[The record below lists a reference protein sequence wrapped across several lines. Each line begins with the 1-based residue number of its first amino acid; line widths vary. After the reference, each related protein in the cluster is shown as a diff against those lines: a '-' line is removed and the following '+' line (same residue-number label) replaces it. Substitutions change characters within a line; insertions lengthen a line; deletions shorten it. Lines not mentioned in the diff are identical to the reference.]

1 MLNILIVEDDVTIRE
16 LLSYNLKNNF
26 KILEANSAEE
36 AMEVCEHN
44 NIHLIL
50 LDWMLP
56 EMSGL
61 SFLRTIKKQKNNS
74 EIPVIFVTARED
86 EKDKIAGLTSG
97 ADDYIAKPFS
107 PRELVSRVKAILRR
121 TSEES
126 MKEVIFAGALK
137 LNQLNRRVNIG
148 DTLVSLGP
156 TEYKLLQFFL
166 THQDRVYT
174 RDQILDNVWGRNV
187 YLDERTV
194 DVHIRRLRKAI
205 SIAGYENY
213 VQTVR
218 GAGYRFSIRLDK
230 ST

>member
-36 AMEVCEHN
+36 AMEVCEHK

-97 ADDYIAKPFS
+97 ADDYITKPFS
-107 PRELVSRVKAILRR
+107 HLELLARVEAVLKRTYPNLYSDNLSYEDIKIDIKSHKVYRKNNLIKLSPKEYDLLVNFVINPKLVFSREQLLDKFWGL
-121 TSEES
+121 ES
-126 MKEVIFAGALK
+126 DVEL
-137 LNQLNRRVNIG
+137 
-148 DTLVSLGP
+148 
-156 TEYKLLQFFL
+156 
-166 THQDRVYT
+166 
-174 RDQILDNVWGRNV
+174 
-187 YLDERTV
+187 RTV

-205 SIAGYENY
+205 NIEHCKEIIR
-213 VQTVR
+213 TVR
-218 GAGYRFSIRLDK
+218 STGYALD
-230 ST
+230 

>member
-16 LLSYNLKNNF
+16 LLSYNLKKNF
-26 KILEANSAEE
+26 KILEANSAEK
-36 AMEVCEHN
+36 AMEVCEHK

-97 ADDYIAKPFS
+97 ADDYITKPFS
-107 PRELVSRVKAILRR
+107 HLELLARVEVVLKRTYPNLYSDNLSYEDIKIDIKSHKVYRKNNLIKLSPKEYDLLVNFVINPKLVFSREQLLDKFWGL
-121 TSEES
+121 ES
-126 MKEVIFAGALK
+126 DVEL
-137 LNQLNRRVNIG
+137 
-148 DTLVSLGP
+148 
-156 TEYKLLQFFL
+156 
-166 THQDRVYT
+166 
-174 RDQILDNVWGRNV
+174 
-187 YLDERTV
+187 RTV

-205 SIAGYENY
+205 NIENCKEIIR
-213 VQTVR
+213 TVR
-218 GAGYRFSIRLDK
+218 STGYALD
-230 ST
+230 

>member
-16 LLSYNLKNNF
+16 LLNYNLKKKF

-36 AMEVCEHN
+36 AIDVCDNN

-97 ADDYIAKPFS
+97 ADDYITKPFS
-107 PRELVSRVKAILRR
+107 HLELLARVEAVLKRTYPNLYSDNLSYEDIKIDIKSHKVYRKNNLIKLSPKEYDLLVNFVINPKLVFSREQLLDKFWGL
-121 TSEES
+121 ES
-126 MKEVIFAGALK
+126 DVEL
-137 LNQLNRRVNIG
+137 
-148 DTLVSLGP
+148 
-156 TEYKLLQFFL
+156 
-166 THQDRVYT
+166 
-174 RDQILDNVWGRNV
+174 
-187 YLDERTV
+187 RTV

-205 SIAGYENY
+205 NIENCKEIIR
-213 VQTVR
+213 TVR
-218 GAGYRFSIRLDK
+218 STGYALD
-230 ST
+230 

>member
-36 AMEVCEHN
+36 AMEVCEHY

-97 ADDYIAKPFS
+97 ADDYITKPFS
-107 PRELVSRVKAILRR
+107 HLELLARVEAVLKRTYPNLYSDNLSYEDIKIDIKSHKVYRKNNLIKLSPKEYDLLVNFVINPKLVFSREQLLDKFWGL
-121 TSEES
+121 ES
-126 MKEVIFAGALK
+126 DVEL
-137 LNQLNRRVNIG
+137 
-148 DTLVSLGP
+148 
-156 TEYKLLQFFL
+156 
-166 THQDRVYT
+166 
-174 RDQILDNVWGRNV
+174 
-187 YLDERTV
+187 RTV

-205 SIAGYENY
+205 NIEHCKEIIR
-213 VQTVR
+213 TVR
-218 GAGYRFSIRLDK
+218 STGYALD
-230 ST
+230 

>member
-16 LLSYNLKNNF
+16 LLNYNLKKKF

-36 AMEVCEHN
+36 AIDVCDNN

-86 EKDKIAGLTSG
+86 EKDKIAGLNSG
-97 ADDYIAKPFS
+97 ADDYITKPFS
-107 PRELVSRVKAILRR
+107 HLELLARVEAVLKRTYPHLYSDSLNYEDIKIDIKSHKVYRKDSLIKLSPKEYDLLVNFIINPKLVFSREQLLDKFWGL
-121 TSEES
+121 ES
-126 MKEVIFAGALK
+126 DIEI
-137 LNQLNRRVNIG
+137 
-148 DTLVSLGP
+148 
-156 TEYKLLQFFL
+156 
-166 THQDRVYT
+166 
-174 RDQILDNVWGRNV
+174 
-187 YLDERTV
+187 RTV

-205 SIAGYENY
+205 NIENCKEIIR
-213 VQTVR
+213 TVR
-218 GAGYRFSIRLDK
+218 STGYALD
-230 ST
+230 

>member
-16 LLSYNLKNNF
+16 LLSYNLKKKF

-36 AMEVCEHN
+36 AIDVCDNN

-97 ADDYIAKPFS
+97 ADDYITKPFS
-107 PRELVSRVKAILRR
+107 HLELLARVEAVLKRTYPNLYSDNLSYEDIKIDIKSHKVYRKNNLIKLSPKEYDLLVNFVINPKLVFSREQLLDKFWGL
-121 TSEES
+121 ES
-126 MKEVIFAGALK
+126 DVEL
-137 LNQLNRRVNIG
+137 
-148 DTLVSLGP
+148 
-156 TEYKLLQFFL
+156 
-166 THQDRVYT
+166 
-174 RDQILDNVWGRNV
+174 
-187 YLDERTV
+187 RTV

-205 SIAGYENY
+205 NIENCKEIIR
-213 VQTVR
+213 TVR
-218 GAGYRFSIRLDK
+218 STGYALD
-230 ST
+230 

>member
-16 LLSYNLKNNF
+16 LLSYNLKKNF

-36 AMEVCEHN
+36 AMEVCEHK

-97 ADDYIAKPFS
+97 ADDYITKPFS
-107 PRELVSRVKAILRR
+107 HLELLARVEAVLKRTYPNLYSDNLSYEDIKIDIKSHKVYRKNNLIKLSPKEYDLLVNFVINPKLVFSREQLLDKFWGL
-121 TSEES
+121 ES
-126 MKEVIFAGALK
+126 DVEL
-137 LNQLNRRVNIG
+137 
-148 DTLVSLGP
+148 
-156 TEYKLLQFFL
+156 
-166 THQDRVYT
+166 
-174 RDQILDNVWGRNV
+174 
-187 YLDERTV
+187 RTV

-205 SIAGYENY
+205 NIDNCKEIIR
-213 VQTVR
+213 TVR
-218 GAGYRFSIRLDK
+218 STGYALD
-230 ST
+230 

>member
-16 LLSYNLKNNF
+16 LLSYNLKKKF

-36 AMEVCEHN
+36 AIDVCNNN

-97 ADDYIAKPFS
+97 ADDYITKPFS
-107 PRELVSRVKAILRR
+107 HLELLARVEAVLKRTYPNLYSDNLSYEDIKIDIKSHKVYRKNNLIKLSPKEYDLLVNFVINPKLVFSREQLLDKFWGL
-121 TSEES
+121 ES
-126 MKEVIFAGALK
+126 DVEL
-137 LNQLNRRVNIG
+137 
-148 DTLVSLGP
+148 
-156 TEYKLLQFFL
+156 
-166 THQDRVYT
+166 
-174 RDQILDNVWGRNV
+174 
-187 YLDERTV
+187 RTV

-205 SIAGYENY
+205 NIEHCKEIIR
-213 VQTVR
+213 TVR
-218 GAGYRFSIRLDK
+218 STGYALD
-230 ST
+230 

>member
-16 LLSYNLKNNF
+16 LLSYNLKKKF

-36 AMEVCEHN
+36 AIDVCDNN

-97 ADDYIAKPFS
+97 ADDYITKPFS
-107 PRELVSRVKAILRR
+107 HLELLARVEAVLKRTYPNLYSDNLSYEDIKIDIKSHKVYRKNNLIKLSPKEYDLLVNFVINPKLVFSREQLLDKFWGL
-121 TSEES
+121 ES
-126 MKEVIFAGALK
+126 DVEL
-137 LNQLNRRVNIG
+137 
-148 DTLVSLGP
+148 
-156 TEYKLLQFFL
+156 
-166 THQDRVYT
+166 
-174 RDQILDNVWGRNV
+174 
-187 YLDERTV
+187 RTV

-205 SIAGYENY
+205 NIEHCKEIIR
-213 VQTVR
+213 TVR
-218 GAGYRFSIRLDK
+218 STGYALD
-230 ST
+230 

>member
-16 LLSYNLKNNF
+16 LLSYNLKKKF

-36 AMEVCEHN
+36 AIDVCNNN

-97 ADDYIAKPFS
+97 ADDYITKPFS
-107 PRELVSRVKAILRR
+107 HLELLARVEAVLKRTYPNLYSDNLSYEDIKIDIKSHKVYRKNNLIKLSPKEYDLLVNFVINPKLVFSREQLLDKFWGL
-121 TSEES
+121 ES
-126 MKEVIFAGALK
+126 DVEL
-137 LNQLNRRVNIG
+137 
-148 DTLVSLGP
+148 
-156 TEYKLLQFFL
+156 
-166 THQDRVYT
+166 
-174 RDQILDNVWGRNV
+174 
-187 YLDERTV
+187 RTV

-205 SIAGYENY
+205 NVENCKEIIR
-213 VQTVR
+213 TVR
-218 GAGYRFSIRLDK
+218 STGYALD
-230 ST
+230 